1 MISVQNAYA
10 GYQLGNQRIEAVA
23 DISLEIGENE
33 VLGIAGESGCG
44 KSTLLKLLYG
54 QIGSGVEMF
63 DGSIRWRSGKGEV
76 GPEHVKDL
84 WWDEITY
91 IPQIVNIL
99 NPVSRIGQQVMESMP
114 ARLKKQG
121 QAKVLAYVKAFF
133 ADLGLPETVLTS
145 YPHQLSGGMLQRVI
159 VGMASFSK
167 PRLILA
173 DEPTTALDVVSQKNI
188 LLLLWRLHCEQ
199 QNSLV
204 IVSHD
209 MGVHFQITD
218 RIAICYDGKIVEI
231 GPTKEVF
238 ENPRHS
244 YTRELIDALPR
255 IGDVERRSGLLS
267 RTPTLSN
274 PPSSRPSSHR
284 KSGMSSV
291 SSLKIENVSKT
302 YSPGGLFSRTR
313 IQAVKSASFEMP
325 SEPSV
330 LALVGESGSGKT
342 TLAKLVL
349 GLEPA
354 DTGTIT
360 LGNEVICQGRK
371 RGLSAFDLRKRVQ
384 SIAQLPFDAFSP
396 YLPVEFYL
404 RRTAKNLC
412 DLADEAS
419 QDPAIEEVLTSVGLS
434 LARVRGKYSHQFSG
448 GELQRISIARALLPS
463 PELIVAD
470 EPVSMVDASVRM
482 DIINLF
488 SQIRNERGIS
498 FLYVTHDLSTAHYLS
513 DQIII
518 MQTGELIERGKPEEV
533 FSAPKHPY
541 TKKLISSIPRIGV
554 KWTEFEETN

>member
-1 MISVQNAYA
+1 MISVQSAYA

-33 VLGIAGESGCG
+33 ILGIAGESGCG

-63 DGSIRWRSGKGEV
+63 DGSIRWRSGKGEI

-121 QAKVLAYVKAFF
+121 QAKVLADVKAFF

-188 LLLLWRLHCEQ
+188 LLLLWRLQCEQ

-218 RIAICYDGKIVEI
+218 RIAICYAGKIVEI

-255 IGDVERRSGLLS
+255 IDDVERRSGLLS

-313 IQAVKSASFEMP
+313 THAVKSASFEMP

>member
-255 IGDVERRSGLLS
+255 IDDVERRSGLLS

-419 QDPAIEEVLTSVGLS
+419 QDTAIEEVLTSVGLS

>member
-99 NPVSRIGQQVMESMP
+99 NPVSRIGQQVMDSMP